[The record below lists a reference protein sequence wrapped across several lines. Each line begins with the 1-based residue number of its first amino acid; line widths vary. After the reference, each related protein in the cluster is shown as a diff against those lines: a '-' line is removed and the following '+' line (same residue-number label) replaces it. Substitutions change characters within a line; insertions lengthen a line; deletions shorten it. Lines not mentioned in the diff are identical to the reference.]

1 MPLYLLAI
9 LAVVQGITEFLPISS
24 SGHLVITWKAFDAL
38 GHTGMEQTAEERLD
52 LDIAVHV
59 GTLAAVCLYL
69 AGDLWRML
77 LGAVMPRN
85 AKGRAGRRLIGH
97 VILASIPVVV
107 VGYYLKDSIS
117 PQLRSLEVIAWATI
131 GFGVLLYIADRFA
144 LRVRRVQDMNLS
156 QALIIGLAQVLA
168 LIPGTSRA
176 GITMTA
182 ARMLGYERT
191 EAARFSLLLAIPAIS
206 GAGVLVGHDLYQTG
220 NLSLGI
226 DAAIAAGLSFL
237 TALIA
242 IALMMRWLRHAS
254 FGPFA
259 VYRVFLGAVLLWF
272 VYQ

>member
-1 MPLYLLAI
+1 
-9 LAVVQGITEFLPISS
+9 
-24 SGHLVITWKAFDAL
+24 
-38 GHTGMEQTAEERLD
+38 
-52 LDIAVHV
+52 
-59 GTLAAVCLYL
+59 
-69 AGDLWRML
+69 
-77 LGAVMPRN
+77 
-85 AKGRAGRRLIGH
+85 
-97 VILASIPVVV
+97 
-107 VGYYLKDSIS
+107 
-117 PQLRSLEVIAWATI
+117 
-131 GFGVLLYIADRFA
+131 
-144 LRVRRVQDMNLS
+144 
-156 QALIIGLAQVLA
+156 
-168 LIPGTSRA
+168 
-176 GITMTA
+176 
-182 ARMLGYERT
+182 MLGYERT